1 MSRKTGAVS
10 REIRDIQSQIRQEE
24 GRDLKTKIEKL
35 KLDLQMLQN
44 ENSEMLKTLK
54 GKHNGVAASF
64 FPAQVSSAHLARDV
78 EFSIFAEEESLV

>member
-54 GKHNGVAASF
+54 GK
-64 FPAQVSSAHLARDV
+64 
-78 EFSIFAEEESLV
+78 

>member
-1 MSRKTGAVS
+1 MTRYVYFVSRKTGAVS

-54 GKHNGVAASF
+54 GK
-64 FPAQVSSAHLARDV
+64 
-78 EFSIFAEEESLV
+78 